1 MFGVY
6 VYDDE
11 LCLNNREMRLAKR
24 SLAYLNPNIDINSKE
39 FKNLTSRFK
48 REFAN
53 TVENKESR
61 YQAFKTALLV
71 MSCGDGCKMLSA
83 LEYGSNGSIT
93 DRFIMAVNNSELLKW
108 LHITPS

>member
-1 MFGVY
+1 MY

-24 SLAYLNPNIDINSKE
+24 SLVCLNPNIDINSKE

-53 TVENKESR
+53 AIENKESR
-61 YQAFKTALLV
+61 HQAFKTALLV
-71 MSCGDGCKMLSA
+71 MADGDECSMLGA
-83 LEYGSNGSIT
+83 LEYGSNGCLI
-93 DRFIMAVNNSELLKW
+93 DKLIMVLNNSELLKW